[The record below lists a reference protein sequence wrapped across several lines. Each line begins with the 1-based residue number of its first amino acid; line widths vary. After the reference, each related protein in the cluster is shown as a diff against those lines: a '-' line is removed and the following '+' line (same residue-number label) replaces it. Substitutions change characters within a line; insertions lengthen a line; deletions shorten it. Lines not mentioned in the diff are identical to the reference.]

1 MTAATIIPVAGKEDY
16 SMEAIQITSI
26 EVVILVHT
34 SGVNFIDVYFR
45 DNYYKAP
52 LPLIPGAEGS
62 GYIAAQAE
70 GVSGFEVGG
79 VTVHYTLIST
89 DYVRTREQMTAIM
102 DAVCGQDLGVLIRPA
117 CALEDAVSAQRNLES
132 PKATGTR
139 ALCRGAGMEI
149 KRTRTRTRNEPRQFK
164 TVPLRMGPTSCS
176 LENRRSASRARIMI
190 WSRRLN
196 QEITKTLLRSAG
208 GTPRL
213 PHKRFSLSSVIENM
227 PKTLQFLCFDTERL
241 LAIFGTF
248 RAKRLMTAP
257 YYMNM

>member
-1 MTAATIIPVAGKEDY
+1 MTAATIVPVAGKEDY

-89 DYVRTREQMTAIM
+89 NYVRTREQMTAIM

-117 CALEDAVSAQRNLES
+117 CAPEVAVSAQRNLES
-132 PKATGTR
+132 RKATGTR
-139 ALCRGAGMEI
+139 ALGRGAGMEI

-176 LENRRSASRARIMI
+176 LENPTIRVPRTDNDLVQAAQSRDHEDFAALCRRHAQVATQKILPIVRHREYAEDASVP
-190 WSRRLN
+190 L
-196 QEITKTLLRSAG
+196 
-208 GTPRL
+208 
-213 PHKRFSLSSVIENM
+213 
-227 PKTLQFLCFDTERL
+227 
-241 LAIFGTF
+241 F
-248 RAKRLMTAP
+248 RH
-257 YYMNM
+257 